1 MHLYHFSEDPTIAL
15 FEPRPVRTPVERRAG
30 QEWLNGPLVWAID
43 KAHSFL
49 YLFPREC
56 PRILLWP
63 TAATTEADRTRWL
76 DTDARAIAYVEASR
90 AERLNTATI
99 HRYAL
104 HNSAFIDVGEIGMW
118 VSHAPHVPHHRDEL
132 TDLPQHLNGERI
144 ELRIVES
151 LLPLRDAWTST
162 VHASGIRLRNAK
174 GWGTPGWPHSKT
186 LIGTIRAL

>member
-1 MHLYHFSEDPTIAL
+1 MHLYHFSEDPTIIV

-43 KAHSFL
+43 EAHSFL

-63 TAATTEADRTRWL
+63 TAATTETDRKRWL
-76 DTDARAIAYVEASR
+76 DTDARAIAYVEANWL
-90 AERLNTATI
+90 ERLSTATI

-104 HNSAFIDVGEIGMW
+104 HSSAFIDIGEIGMW
-118 VSHAPHVPHHRDEL
+118 VSRTPEVPHHRDEL
-132 TDLPQHLNGERI
+132 TDLPHHLIGHNV
-144 ELRIVES
+144 ELRIVDS

-174 GWGTPGWPHSKT
+174 GWGAPGWPHSSP
-186 LIGTIRAL
+186 